1 MTGVQT
7 CALPICVV
15 AQRLIRKLCP
25 HCRVEDVLAGRAGAA
40 PDLPQGAKIWRP
52 GGCAACR
59 HTGYSG
65 RTVVAEFI
73 PANET
78 LQNLILARAGSA
90 EIQRAFVADGMRTLR
105 ADGLAK
111 VAGGITS
118 LEEVLRVSA
127 A

>member
-1 MTGVQT
+1 M
-7 CALPICVV
+7 
-15 AQRLIRKLCP
+15 
-25 HCRVEDVLAGRAGAA
+25 AA
-40 PDLPQGAKIWRP
+40 E
-52 GGCAACR
+52 
-59 HTGYSG
+59 Y
-65 RTVVAEFI
+65 I

-90 EIQRAFVADGMRTLR
+90 EIQRAFVAAGMRTLR

-111 VAGGITS
+111 AASGVTS